1 LSFQRTALGMIVNVI
16 LNFLLIPGFGVMG
29 AAIATVISQATA
41 AWFFDS
47 VQLETRRM
55 FFMKL
60 KAMNPLRINYIFR

>member
-1 LSFQRTALGMIVNVI
+1 MIVNVI
-16 LNFLLIPGFGVMG
+16 LNFLLIPGFGLMG

-47 VQLETRRM
+47 VQLVTRRM